1 MLTFAKKMLLINSNG
16 PLICARDLI
25 DPNLFDL
32 IQYYGK
38 ILFLLQKKGS
48 YYRYT
53 IELHFFQK
61 NLTFLLH
68 IYSELEILGYIK
80 YLAHISGPLE

>member
-1 MLTFAKKMLLINSNG
+1 MLLIHSKG

-25 DPNLFDL
+25 DPEVFNLL
-32 IQYYGK
+32 QYSTK
-38 ILFLLQKKGS
+38 SLFLLQKKS
-48 YYRYT
+48 FYYRYT
-53 IELHFFQK
+53 IELHFLQK

>member
-1 MLTFAKKMLLINSNG
+1 MLLIHSKG

-25 DPNLFDL
+25 DPYLFNLF
-32 IQYYGK
+32 QYYGK
-38 ILFLLQKKGS
+38 ILFLLQK
-48 YYRYT
+48 RALIIDIHT
-53 IELHFFQK
+53 IELHFLQK

-68 IYSELEILGYIK
+68 IYSELEILGCIK

>member
-1 MLTFAKKMLLINSNG
+1 MCQRLNRS
-16 PLICARDLI
+16 
-25 DPNLFDL
+25 LFV
-32 IQYYGK
+32 QSFS
-38 ILFLLQKKGS
+38 ILWQNFVSFTKKGS

-53 IELHFFQK
+53 IKLQFLQK

-80 YLAHISGPLE
+80 YLAHINGPLE